1 MTNEQEIR
9 VEELQKQLEEAEKQI
24 KSLKLAVRA
33 ENMKLRIASEYS
45 NFGLWEYDI
54 ADDICYQYKKLDGI
68 YETDLAPIVHFR
80 DTILGWGIVYSDD
93 IPVFHKMCD
102 AMQRGDKEIYY
113 DVRVIND
120 YCDIVWFRYEGKT
133 VFDESGKPIRI
144 VGRTLDVT
152 EEKGGIGTSSD
163 DKRDPL
169 TGTLIK
175 ENFIEAVQQRLQEKS
190 FKNSALMFLG
200 IDDYDRMCEEEKCD
214 AQALQCYLAKVL
226 ESQSAVEQ
234 GSLLCRIDDG
244 LFAFYVRF
252 SDIPNLN
259 AIASRLIFKF
269 YDQHYVNND
278 GEHITISAGVSVFKN
293 AKSYD
298 VVYDEAETALEAAIF
313 KGGNG
318 FLMYSA
324 SMGLEKRNRRNGI
337 TVMPSV
343 KGAVGAEDIY
353 QLINT
358 ALVDGDAGA
367 EAIACALREAGR
379 YSSAAYGYFCR
390 FGVDRGEDENYM
402 PWSSNGDS
410 EYDPSLPAFR
420 PVYDRERTVQLL
432 SSKGSGV
439 IYATKEK
446 GNTTDYGFEF
456 VNGAAN
462 AVLCPVFAG
471 KDVMG
476 YFTFVNDSMNVW
488 QAADGTIFKMLSDTL
503 NAMFTEHYNKL
514 RHNATMSFA
523 DAVIGNLG
531 LEGFTIHPDTF
542 EADYVGANAAN
553 NYGMKKGDIC
563 YKKIRG
569 FDEPC
574 PDCPVHQ
581 LNAGQL
587 TASCA
592 YYRENDSRWINITA
606 STLESAD
613 GDRIAVSATDI
624 TNSISNIQT
633 RDTLTGV
640 MGFDRF
646 AVDAM
651 RMVAHTPEGCFVTV
665 VNIANFRSLNERN
678 GYEFGN
684 SVLIAVAD
692 VLASSKKD
700 GELICRSEGAR
711 FIALHKDMNM
721 SEYQT
726 RLKQMLA
733 SAQRQVL
740 EKCGIQ
746 IYLVAGVYELGI
758 EHLGMMA
765 SLDRAIIAQ
774 KTVKDRAYYTENMI
788 AFYDKAL
795 SDEIQARQYV
805 EAHMV
810 EALENNEF
818 KVFYQPKVNTETGE
832 IEGAEALARW
842 IRPDGEMISPARF
855 VPVFE
860 QNGFIADMDFAIY
873 RNAIADIRR
882 WMRDGVDIPTIS
894 LNVSRHHMR
903 DESFPDKICALVDN
917 LGVPREKIELEI
929 TESMLT
935 EDMNKLIDAMK
946 TLKDAGFRISVDD
959 FGSGYSSLNLITVLP
974 FHTLKI
980 DGGFFLRNELTEK
993 NKKVITSIVELAKS
1007 LSYQTVSEGVE
1018 TDEQVEFLREIGCDM
1033 IQGYYYYKPMPV
1045 KDFEELVKNKKA

>member
-1 MTNEQEIR
+1 MADGSDYR
-9 VEELQKQLEEAEKQI
+9 LEELQKQLEEAEKQI

-33 ENMKLRIASEYS
+33 ENLKLRIASEYS

-68 YETDLAPIVHFR
+68 YETNLEPIVHFR
-80 DTILGWGIVYSDD
+80 ETILGWGIVYSDD
-93 IPVFHKMCD
+93 IPVFNKMCD
-102 AMQRGDKEIYY
+102 AMQRGDKEIHC

-120 YCDIVWFRYEGKT
+120 YCDIAWFRYEGKT
-133 VFDESGKPIRI
+133 VFDDSGKPIRI

-152 EEKGGIGTSSD
+152 KEKGGTGASSD
-163 DKRDPL
+163 DRHDKL
-169 TGTLIK
+169 TGALTT
-175 ENFIEAVQQRLQEKS
+175 ESFAETVCQRIQEKS
-190 FKNSALMFLG
+190 FKSSALIIIG
-200 IDDYDRMCEEEKCD
+200 IDDYTKMCEGGKCD
-214 AQALQCYLAKVL
+214 AESLQRSLAKVL

-234 GSLLCRIDDG
+234 GSLLCRIDEG
-244 LFAFYVRF
+244 VFAFYVRF
-252 SDIPNLN
+252 SDLPNLN
-259 AIASRLIFKF
+259 AIVSRLIFKF
-269 YDQHYVNND
+269 YDQHFIDND
-278 GEHITISAGVSVFKN
+278 GEHITISAGVSIFRN
-293 AKSYD
+293 AKSYE
-298 VVYDEAETALEAAIF
+298 VAYKEAETALESAVA

-324 SMGLEKRNRRNGI
+324 SMSIEKRRDYSDINAALN
-337 TVMPSV
+337 TA
-343 KGAVGAEDIY
+343 GAVGAEDVY

-358 ALVDGDAGA
+358 ALTA
-367 EAIACALREAGR
+367 ERGGNDAIARALREAGR
-379 YSSAAYGYFCR
+379 YTSSGYVYFCR
-390 FGVDRGEDENYM
+390 FGVDGGNDEFYM
-402 PWSSNGDS
+402 LWSSNGNI

-420 PVYDRERTVQLL
+420 PIYDSERTAQLL
-432 SSKGSGV
+432 SVKGRGI
-439 IYATKEK
+439 IYATSEK
-446 GNTTDYGFEF
+446 GSITDYGFEF
-456 VNGAAN
+456 VNGAVKA
-462 AVLCPVFAG
+462 ALCPIFDG
-471 KDVMG
+471 KKAVG
-476 YFTFVNDSMNVW
+476 YFTFVNDSMTVW
-488 QAADGTIFKMLSDTL
+488 QAADDTIFKMLSDTL
-503 NAMFTEHYNKL
+503 NTMFTSYYEKL
-514 RHNATMSFA
+514 RNDARTSFE
-523 DAVIGNLG
+523 DAMIGNLG
-531 LEGFTIHPDTF
+531 LEGFTIVHDTF
-542 EADYVGANAAN
+542 EVDHVGVNAAN

-574 PDCPVHQ
+574 ADCPVHQ
-581 LNAGQL
+581 INAGQL

-592 YYRENDSRWINITA
+592 YYRESDSRWINIAA
-606 STLESAD
+606 SSLEAAD
-613 GDRIAVSATDI
+613 GERIAVSMTDI
-624 TNSISNIQT
+624 TSCISNIQT

-651 RMVAHTPEGCFVTV
+651 RMVAHSPEGCFVTV
-665 VNIANFRSLNERN
+665 INIADFRRLNERN

-692 VLASSKKD
+692 ILASSKKD

-711 FIALHKDMNM
+711 FVALHRGVSVSD
-721 SEYQT
+721 YHT
-726 RLKQMLA
+726 RLKQMLV
-733 SAQRQVL
+733 SAQRQVS

-832 IEGAEALARW
+832 VEGAEALARW
-842 IRPDGEMISPARF
+842 IRSDGEMISPARF

-882 WMRDGVDIPTIS
+882 WMRDGIDVPTIS

-1007 LSYQTVSEGVE
+1007 LNYQTVSEGVE

-1045 KDFEELVKNKKA
+1045 KEFEELVKSQRA